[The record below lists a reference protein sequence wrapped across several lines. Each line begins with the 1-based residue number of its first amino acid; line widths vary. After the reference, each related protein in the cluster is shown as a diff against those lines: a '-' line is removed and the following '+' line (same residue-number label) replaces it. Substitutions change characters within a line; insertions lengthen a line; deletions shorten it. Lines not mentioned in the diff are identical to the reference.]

1 MYVHKSTTRC
11 TLQLSPNFF
20 MKLGL
25 GKKEEKKIIENQ
37 RKDNRFHFTMFFESP
52 NMWREMNRDRGVEK
66 KRITVESAAGDED
79 CCAEVGTG
87 V

>member
-1 MYVHKSTTRC
+1 MHPPTFT
-11 TLQLSPNFF
+11 
-20 MKLGL
+20 KLFYETWLGSI

-37 RKDNRFHFTMFFESP
+37 RKDNRFYFTMFFESP
-52 NMWREMNRDRGVEK
+52 NMWREMNRERGVEK

-79 CCAEVGTG
+79 CCTEVGTG